1 MKNVIRQF
9 VNCEKKSLTFKRKWM
24 KLPPLK
30 EMKTQIYTRRD
41 KIAWRDCKNN
51 WNAWK
56 QDKILDPSLE
66 KKAKQKKTIFQGLT
80 KRMKR
85 KEETMTLLQAH
96 KLENHKLGNTAWI
109 SGGTGASAL
118 RRASVTFP

>member
-1 MKNVIRQF
+1 MQNVIIKS
-9 VNCEKKSLTFKRKWM
+9 VNCKKKSLTFKWNWI

-30 EMKTQIYTRRD
+30 EMKTQFYTRN
-41 KIAWRDCKNN
+41 KIAWRDCKSN
-51 WNAWK
+51 WNACK
-56 QDKILDPSLE
+56 EDKILDLSLE
-66 KKAKQKKTIFQGLT
+66 KKAKKKKTIFQGLK

-85 KEETMTLLQAH
+85 KEETITLLQAH
-96 KLENHKLGNTAWI
+96 KLENRKLGNTAWI